1 MDKKHRIN
9 RTWEYVGMR
18 EAIIN
23 KLNVIHE
30 VRHQF
35 NGIDS
40 ISQIEEML
48 WSNLEE
54 MQWSNLHEVANR
66 TIENIK

>member
-9 RTWEYVGMR
+9 STWKDIGIR
-18 EAIIN
+18 ISIIN

-30 VRHQF
+30 VRHQY

-48 WSNLEE
+48 WGNLR
-54 MQWSNLHEVANR
+54 EVENR
-66 TIENIK
+66 IIENIK

>member
-9 RTWEYVGMR
+9 STWEDIGIR
-18 EAIIN
+18 ISIIN

-30 VRHQF
+30 VRHQY

-48 WSNLEE
+48 WGNLR
-54 MQWSNLHEVANR
+54 EVENR
-66 TIENIK
+66 IIENIK

>member
-9 RTWEYVGMR
+9 RTWEDVGMR

-30 VRHQF
+30 VRQQF

-48 WSNLEE
+48 WSNL
-54 MQWSNLHEVANR
+54 HEVENR
-66 TIENIK
+66 IIENIK

>member
-9 RTWEYVGMR
+9 STWEDIGMR
-18 EAIIN
+18 ISIIN

-30 VRHQF
+30 VRHQY

-48 WSNLEE
+48 WGNLR
-54 MQWSNLHEVANR
+54 EVENR
-66 TIENIK
+66 IIENIK

>member
-9 RTWEYVGMR
+9 RTREDVDMR

-54 MQWSNLHEVANR
+54 MQWSNLHEVAIR